1 MPRLLPAALVL
12 ALLTA
17 LAPRARATSIDC
29 PETVPEGTA
38 FVVTV
43 RAPADTDSI
52 RIDWLGETL
61 RPALATTPKVRIA
74 RVLLGLGMHERLEGD
89 RHSLRVRTWQD
100 GVEMLMVREIRREP
114 RAYPEQH
121 LTVESKYSRLSEA
134 DSARAERERLRV
146 RETLARVS
154 PAAAWPLPLSPPVVG
169 EKSSDFGLRRFF
181 NGEAKS
187 PHSGLDLRAAAGTPV
202 AACADGVVALA
213 EEHFYAGNSVYLDH
227 GDGLFT
233 LYFHLSAIAVQPD
246 QRVAR
251 GEIIGRAGATG
262 RVTGPH
268 VHLGVSAQGQLVDPA
283 LLLEPAASASA
294 PAKP

>member
-1 MPRLLPAALVL
+1 MPRLLAAALIIAV
-12 ALLTA
+12 

-29 PETVPEGTA
+29 PEAVAEGTA
-38 FVVTV
+38 FVATV

-52 RIDWLGETL
+52 TIEWLGQTL
-61 RPALATTPKVRIA
+61 RPALATTAKARVA

-89 RHSLRVRTWQD
+89 RHSLRVRTWRD
-100 GVEMLMVREIRREP
+100 GIEMLMVREVQREP

-121 LTVESKYSRLSEA
+121 LTVESKYSELSPA

-154 PAAAWPLPLSPPVVG
+154 PAAAWPLPLGRPVAG

-187 PHSGLDLRAAAGTPV
+187 PHSGLDLRAATGTPV

-233 LYFHLSAIAVQPD
+233 LYFHLSAIDVRPG

-268 VHLGVSAQGQLVDPA
+268 VHLGVSAQGQLVDPE
-283 LLLEPAASASA
+283 LLLA
-294 PAKP
+294 PATGAKP